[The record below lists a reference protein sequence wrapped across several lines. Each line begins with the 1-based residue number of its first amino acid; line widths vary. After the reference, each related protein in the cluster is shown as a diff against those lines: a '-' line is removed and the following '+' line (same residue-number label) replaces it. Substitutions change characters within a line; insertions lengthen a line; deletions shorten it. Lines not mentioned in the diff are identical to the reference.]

1 MRTAAEVVSA
11 VPDHDRYTYQHCVGL
26 PDSGLKRPR
35 VPMALLTSWLRL
47 ETFHS
52 CVLKYSQSSRGHRV
66 TTAETQESTAAA
78 ILKER
83 RFKLSRACDR
93 CRRRRIK
100 CDEGHP
106 CQACMAASSACTFE
120 EPGKRTHPHKSKRTA
135 TLEDRMHHLE
145 TLIQAIPPA
154 VFAAGSAGDH
164 PANVAMTDVPASP
177 IAPFMYPTFPSG
189 VPPPSLHVFPLTNP
203 STHFNPLEPKR
214 DESIAPPLLAADT
227 PSPEQL
233 AEDTA
238 RLSLSASYLY
248 FDDEGYT
255 RWQGE
260 ASGLPLLD
268 LLVERHV
275 PSSDAAP
282 PSVAPVEQD
291 WFPNRTPRRTDVNPQ
306 TLWRLITSYIAPEL
320 MDSLVQCYLSTSYYI
335 LPFLHVPTFL
345 TDYGNPQKWGEPGF
359 AAFIVAI
366 CCLASRHMD
375 DPRVRAS
382 PQDGISAGTQWFE
395 LLGRLRT
402 LPIADRPTLYTIQAD
417 LIAAVYAVGLGKL
430 SKAAALLS
438 EAVTISIDAGLH
450 RSADTYDLF
459 DPVED
464 EVRKRTF
471 WCVYIWDKQL
481 SAHFGRPPMLRLRD
495 CDVAEPAPVDDE
507 YITREGVG
515 APALPPGTACR
526 MAAFVCALRIL
537 VVLESVLDVPPA
549 RDPAGGAFLVRAGA
563 LLGAAGGRRA
573 RAELREE
580 EALLDEV
587 QRGIPAFFAHSAETL
602 ASEDTIRLTQAV
614 RLHCAEQFVRLLIY
628 RHRFSELVAERTA
641 AMDPAMRAPQGEVER
656 DAMVKA
662 HVAALQIVSA
672 HLLIAKK
679 GLMTY
684 YGVHVIHQ
692 LTQAGR
698 TLVAVLLN
706 CKTEA
711 LQPLIPPGLDALRSC
726 VGLLRR
732 FSGRYVCGLR
742 SGDLME
748 EFCRLTQIPLD
759 APGPREAP
767 DGGVNANA
775 RPPWIRPVRKKS
787 VAAAS
792 SAARSASPKSPPP
805 KSASGSGGSPEAF
818 SPSDFLNAQ
827 GPGQGGEYGQQQG
840 FGEMEMEGPGQG
852 GARAQFGELELGIG
866 MDGGD
871 PRMYAEVLALFGEG
885 AGVGG
890 GLGGLG
896 GGGPGE
902 GAHVFGD
909 YDLRGG
915 AVGGGGFKMGGLV
928 NVGSP

>member
-1 MRTAAEVVSA
+1 M
-11 VPDHDRYTYQHCVGL
+11 P
-26 PDSGLKRPR
+26 P
-35 VPMALLTSWLRL
+35 
-47 ETFHS
+47 
-52 CVLKYSQSSRGHRV
+52 V
-66 TTAETQESTAAA
+66 TTAESQEASAAA

-106 CQACMAASSACTFE
+106 CQACLAASSSCTFE

-154 VFAAGSAGDH
+154 VFAAGSAGEH
-164 PANVAMTDVPASP
+164 PSTVSMTDIPASP
-177 IAPFMYPTFPSG
+177 NAPFMYPTFPSG

-203 STHFNPLEPKR
+203 STHFTPHETKM
-214 DESIAPPLLAADT
+214 DESLAPLM
-227 PSPEQL
+227 PSATDAPTPEQL
-233 AEDTA
+233 AEETS

-275 PSSDAAP
+275 PSHSDAAP
-282 PSVAPVEQD
+282 PSLAPTEQD

-306 TLWRLITSYIAPEL
+306 TLWRLITSYVAPEL

-345 TDYGNPQKWGEPGF
+345 ADYGNPQKWGEPGF

-438 EAVTISIDAGLH
+438 EAITISIDAGLH

-495 CDVAEPAPVDDE
+495 CDVGEPAPVDDE

-515 APALPPGTACR
+515 APVLPPGTECR

-549 RDPAGGAFLVRAGA
+549 RDAAGGAFLVRAGA
-563 LLGAAGGRRA
+563 LLGGTRRV
-573 RAELREE
+573 RELREE

-587 QRGIPAFFAHSAETL
+587 HRGVPPFFAHSAETL

-614 RLHCAEQFVRLLIY
+614 RLHCADQFVRLLIY

-641 AMDPAMRAPQGEVER
+641 PADVQMRPPQSEVER

-662 HVAALQIVSA
+662 HFSALQIVAA

-759 APGPREAP
+759 APRENP
-767 DGGVNANA
+767 ETNTNA

-787 VAAAS
+787 VAATT
-792 SAARSASPKSPPP
+792 AARRSRSAESPSQK
-805 KSASGSGGSPEAF
+805 SGSSQSPEAF
-818 SPSDFLNAQ
+818 SPSDFFTTDPQPPA
-827 GPGQGGEYGQQQG
+827 PAPEYGQQQTS
-840 FGEMEMEGPGQG
+840 FPDMDAM
-852 GARAQFGELELGIG
+852 G
-866 MDGGD
+866 MNGD
-871 PRMYAEVLALFGEG
+871 PRMYAEVLAM
-885 AGVGG
+885 
-890 GLGGLG
+890 
-896 GGGPGE
+896 
-902 GAHVFGD
+902 FGD
-909 YDLRGG
+909 GAADGHMFSPTDYDAAQGMGGG
-915 AVGGGGFKMGGLV
+915 AVGGGAGGAFGAGSPASLFKMDVGGLV
-928 NVGSP
+928 TSP

>member
-1 MRTAAEVVSA
+1 M
-11 VPDHDRYTYQHCVGL
+11 P
-26 PDSGLKRPR
+26 P
-35 VPMALLTSWLRL
+35 
-47 ETFHS
+47 
-52 CVLKYSQSSRGHRV
+52 V
-66 TTAETQESTAAA
+66 TTADSPEASQAS
-78 ILKER
+78 ILKDR

-106 CQACMAASSACTFE
+106 CQACLAASSACTFE

-154 VFAAGSAGDH
+154 VFAAGNAGDH
-164 PANVAMTDVPASP
+164 PSSVAMDVMPASP
-177 IAPFMYPTFPSG
+177 IAPFMYPTFPSSG

-203 STHFNPLEPKR
+203 SGHFTPMDVKLDNNESPLGR
-214 DESIAPPLLAADT
+214 MSADA
-227 PSPEQL
+227 PSPDQL
-233 AEDTA
+233 AEETS

-275 PSSDAAP
+275 PSSDSSVP
-282 PSVAPVEQD
+282 PNLAPVEQD

-306 TLWRLITSYIAPEL
+306 TLWRLITSYVAPEL

-345 TDYGNPQKWGEPGF
+345 ADYGNPQKWGEPGF

-438 EAVTISIDAGLH
+438 EAITISIDAGLH

-495 CDVAEPAPVDDE
+495 CDVGEPAPVDDE
-507 YITREGVG
+507 YITRDGVG
-515 APALPPGTACR
+515 APVLPPGTACR
-526 MAAFVCALRIL
+526 MAAFVVALRIL

-549 RDPAGGAFLVRAGA
+549 RPPAPAGDGAFLLRASA
-563 LLGAAGGRRA
+563 LLGGARRV
-573 RAELREE
+573 RELREE

-587 QRGIPAFFAHSAETL
+587 HRGVPAFFAHTPETL

-641 AMDPAMRAPQGEVER
+641 AADPAMRPPQSEVER

-662 HVAALQIVSA
+662 HFSALQIVAA
-672 HLLIAKK
+672 HLLVAKK

-706 CKTEA
+706 CNSEA

-759 APGPREAP
+759 APRETSETNT
-767 DGGVNANA
+767 NANA

-787 VAAAS
+787 VAASAS
-792 SAARSASPKSPPP
+792 ASAARRS
-805 KSASGSGGSPEAF
+805 KSAEDDHDLSQHSGSSPEAF
-818 SPSDFLNAQ
+818 SPSDFLQQRATPEYAQ
-827 GPGQGGEYGQQQG
+827 GFTEMDTMGMGPAGGGV
-840 FGEMEMEGPGQG
+840 G
-852 GARAQFGELELGIG
+852 GN
-866 MDGGD
+866 GGD
-871 PRMYAEVLALFGEG
+871 ARMFAEVLAMFNDGPADGAHGLFS
-885 AGVGG
+885 
-890 GLGGLG
+890 
-896 GGGPGE
+896 PGE
-902 GAHVFGD
+902 YDAQGHGAFGVN
-909 YDLRGG
+909 G
-915 AVGGGGFKMGGLV
+915 ASPELFKLGV
-928 NVGSP
+928 TSP

>member
-1 MRTAAEVVSA
+1 M
-11 VPDHDRYTYQHCVGL
+11 P
-26 PDSGLKRPR
+26 P
-35 VPMALLTSWLRL
+35 
-47 ETFHS
+47 
-52 CVLKYSQSSRGHRV
+52 V
-66 TTAETQESTAAA
+66 TTAESQEASAAA

-106 CQACMAASSACTFE
+106 CQACLAASSACTFE

-154 VFAAGSAGDH
+154 VFAAGSADDHQTSMSVGD
-164 PANVAMTDVPASP
+164 MPASP
-177 IAPFMYPTFPSG
+177 TFMFPTFPSG
-189 VPPPSLHVFPLTNP
+189 VPPPSLHIFPLTNP
-203 STHFNPLEPKR
+203 SGHFTPTEVKH
-214 DESIAPPLLAADT
+214 DEGLVSPRLGSDA
-227 PSPEQL
+227 PSPDQL
-233 AEDTA
+233 AEETS

-275 PSSDAAP
+275 PSSDATP
-282 PSVAPVEQD
+282 PNVAPVEQD

-345 TDYGNPQKWGEPGF
+345 ADYGNPQKWGEPGF

-438 EAVTISIDAGLH
+438 EAITISIDAGLH
-450 RSADTYDLF
+450 RNADTYDLF
-459 DPVED
+459 DPVEE

-471 WCVYIWDKQL
+471 WCVYLWDKQL

-495 CDVAEPAPVDDE
+495 CDVGEPAPVDDE

-515 APALPPGTACR
+515 TPVLPPGTACR
-526 MAAFVCALRIL
+526 MAAFVVAVRIL
-537 VVLESVLDVPPA
+537 IVLESVLDVPPA
-549 RDPAGGAFLVRAGA
+549 REPAAAGPFLLRASA
-563 LLGAAGGRRA
+563 LLGGARRV
-573 RAELREE
+573 RDLREE
-580 EALLDEV
+580 EVLLDEV
-587 QRGIPAFFAHSAETL
+587 HRGVPPFFAHSAETL
-602 ASEDTIRLTQAV
+602 ASDDTIRLTQAV

-641 AMDPAMRAPQGEVER
+641 AADPAMRPPQSEVER

-662 HVAALQIVSA
+662 HFSALQIVSA
-672 HLLIAKK
+672 HLLVAKK

-759 APGPREAP
+759 APREAP
-767 DGGVNANA
+767 ETNTTANT

-787 VAAAS
+787 VAA
-792 SAARSASPKSPPP
+792 SAARRSSQSSESPHTT
-805 KSASGSGGSPEAF
+805 SGGSPEAF
-818 SPSDFLNAQ
+818 SPSDFLQQRAT
-827 GPGQGGEYGQQQG
+827 PEYAQQG
-840 FGEMEMEGPGQG
+840 FSEMDTMG
-852 GARAQFGELELGIG
+852 LGVG
-866 MDGGD
+866 VGGGD
-871 PRMYAEVLALFGEG
+871 PRMYAEVLAMFNDG
-885 AGVGG
+885 AADGAHMFSPTEYDAQGHGVGVEG
-890 GLGGLG
+890 IG
-896 GGGPGE
+896 GGAFNG
-902 GAHVFGD
+902 
-909 YDLRGG
+909 
-915 AVGGGGFKMGGLV
+915 
-928 NVGSP
+928 GSPSLFKLGVTSP

>member
-1 MRTAAEVVSA
+1 M
-11 VPDHDRYTYQHCVGL
+11 P
-26 PDSGLKRPR
+26 P
-35 VPMALLTSWLRL
+35 
-47 ETFHS
+47 
-52 CVLKYSQSSRGHRV
+52 V
-66 TTAETQESTAAA
+66 TTAESQEASAAA

-83 RFKLSRACDR
+83 RFKLSRACDRCR

-164 PANVAMTDVPASP
+164 HASMSMADVPASP
-177 IAPFMYPTFPSG
+177 IVPFMYPTFPSG

-203 STHFNPLEPKR
+203 STHFNPLEPKI
-214 DESIAPPLLAADT
+214 DESVAPPLLGMDAS
-227 PSPEQL
+227 SPDQL

-260 ASGLPLLD
+260 TSGLPLLD

-291 WFPNRTPRRTDVNPQ
+291 WFPNRIPHRTDINPQ

-320 MDSLVQCYLSTSYYI
+320 MDSLVQCYLSTSYYL

-345 TDYGNPQKWGEPGF
+345 ADYGNPQKWGEPGF

-459 DPVED
+459 DAVED

-481 SAHFGRPPMLRLRD
+481 CAHFGRPPVLRLRD
-495 CDVAEPAPVDDE
+495 CDVGEPAPVDDE
-507 YITREGVG
+507 WITRGGVG
-515 APALPPGTACR
+515 TPVLPPGGACR

-549 RDPAGGAFLVRAGA
+549 RDTAASPFLGRAAA
-563 LLGAAGGRRA
+563 LLGGARRV
-573 RAELREE
+573 RELREE
-580 EALLDEV
+580 EALLDEIH
-587 QRGIPAFFAHSAETL
+587 RGIPPFFAHTPETL
-602 ASEDTIRLTQAV
+602 ASEDTVRLTQAV

-641 AMDPAMRAPQGEVER
+641 AVDPAGRTGQGEVER

-662 HVAALQIVSA
+662 HVAALQIVAA
-672 HLLIAKK
+672 HLLVAKK

-706 CKTEA
+706 CKTEQLA
-711 LQPLIPPGLDALRSC
+711 PLIPPGLDALRSC

-759 APGPREAP
+759 APGPREGATETST
-767 DGGVNANA
+767 DANA

-787 VAAAS
+787 VAANAS
-792 SAARSASPKSPPP
+792 ARSAADARSASPSTK
-805 KSASGSGGSPEAF
+805 SGSGGSPEGYGPDFF
-818 SPSDFLNAQ
+818 SADGEYAARQTTTSFNANPGEFNPKDAQ
-827 GPGQGGEYGQQQG
+827 EGQGLG
-840 FGEMEMEGPGQG
+840 FPEMDALQLGME
-852 GARAQFGELELGIG
+852 
-866 MDGGD
+866 GD
-871 PRMYAEVLALFGEG
+871 PRMYAEVLAMFGEG
-885 AGVGG
+885 AGVFGG
-890 GLGGLG
+890 EYGGMTPGAGGSGLAG
-896 GGGPGE
+896 GGG
-902 GAHVFGD
+902 
-909 YDLRGG
+909 
-915 AVGGGGFKMGGLV
+915 GGGGAFGAGLEGSAFKMGGLV
-928 NVGSP
+928 TSP

>member
-1 MRTAAEVVSA
+1 M
-11 VPDHDRYTYQHCVGL
+11 P
-26 PDSGLKRPR
+26 P
-35 VPMALLTSWLRL
+35 
-47 ETFHS
+47 
-52 CVLKYSQSSRGHRV
+52 V
-66 TTAETQESTAAA
+66 TTGDSEVSLSTAA

-106 CQACMAASSACTFE
+106 CQACFIIGTTAYACLATNSSCTFE

-154 VFAAGSAGDH
+154 VFAAGNLSNPAMVSIGDI
-164 PANVAMTDVPASP
+164 PASP
-177 IAPFMYPTFPSG
+177 IAPFMYPNFPSG

-203 STHFNPLEPKR
+203 STHFSPLEPKME
-214 DESIAPPLLAADT
+214 DSVMSPHSGADTAAADL
-227 PSPEQL
+227 L

-248 FDDEGYT
+248 IDDEGYT

-260 ASGLPLLD
+260 TSGLPLLD
-268 LLVERHV
+268 LLVERHE
-275 PSSDAAP
+275 PSSDAVPPTVP
-282 PSVAPVEQD
+282 PSQQD

-320 MDSLVQCYLSTSYYI
+320 MDSLVQCYLSTSSYI

-345 TDYGNPQKWGEPGF
+345 ADYGNPAKWGEPGF

-438 EAVTISIDAGLH
+438 EAITISIDAGLH
-450 RSADTYDLF
+450 RNADTYDLF
-459 DPVED
+459 DPVEE

-481 SAHFGRPPMLRLRD
+481 GAHFGRPPLLRLRD
-495 CDVAEPAPVDDE
+495 CDVDEPLAVDDE
-507 YITREGVG
+507 FITHDGVG
-515 APALPPGTACR
+515 VPVLPPGTASR
-526 MAAFVCALRIL
+526 MAAFVTSIRIL
-537 VVLESVLDVPPA
+537 VVLERVLDVPPPREMGGYLA
-549 RDPAGGAFLVRAGA
+549 RVASLGGARGS
-563 LLGAAGGRRA
+563 RR
-573 RAELREE
+573 ELHDE
-580 EALLDEV
+580 EALLDEAHHSV
-587 QRGIPAFFAHSAETL
+587 PAYFAHTAETL
-602 ASEDTIRLTQAV
+602 ASDDTIRLTQSV

-641 AMDPAMRAPQGEVER
+641 PADPAMRPPQSEVER

-662 HVAALQIVSA
+662 HFSALQIVASY
-672 HLLIAKK
+672 LLVAKK

-698 TLVAVLLN
+698 TLVAVLLS
-706 CKTEA
+706 CQSDT

-748 EFCRLTQIPLD
+748 EFCRLTGIPLD
-759 APGPREAP
+759 APREPSDASS
-767 DGGVNANA
+767 NANS

-787 VAAAS
+787 VAAAAN
-792 SAARSASPKSPPP
+792 AAAVRRSRSEESPSQR
-805 KSASGSGGSPEAF
+805 SGDSPESF
-818 SPSDFLNAQ
+818 SPTEFFVTEAAQ
-827 GPGQGGEYGQQQG
+827 PPDYSQTFPELDTIQVGPG
-840 FGEMEMEGPGQG
+840 
-852 GARAQFGELELGIG
+852 
-866 MDGGD
+866 DS
-871 PRMYAEVLALFGEG
+871 RMYADVLAMFNDG
-885 AGVGG
+885 AADVGG
-890 GLGGLG
+890 GHLFGSPIPGDFDVAGNGFESSPGL
-896 GGGPGE
+896 
-902 GAHVFGD
+902 
-909 YDLRGG
+909 
-915 AVGGGGFKMGGLV
+915 FKMGGLTT
-928 NVGSP
+928 SP

>member
-1 MRTAAEVVSA
+1 M
-11 VPDHDRYTYQHCVGL
+11 P
-26 PDSGLKRPR
+26 PI
-35 VPMALLTSWLRL
+35 
-47 ETFHS
+47 
-52 CVLKYSQSSRGHRV
+52 
-66 TTAETQESTAAA
+66 TTAESQEAAAAA

-154 VFAAGSAGDH
+154 VFAAGSAGDQ
-164 PANVAMTDVPASP
+164 PANMSMSDVPASP

-203 STHFNPLEPKR
+203 STHFTPHELKV
-214 DESIAPPLLAADT
+214 DESILPPPPLSATDAS
-227 PSPEQL
+227 SPDQL
-233 AEDTA
+233 AEETS

-282 PSVAPVEQD
+282 PSVPPAEQD
-291 WFPNRTPRRTDVNPQ
+291 WFPNRTPQRTDVNPQ
-306 TLWRLITSYIAPEL
+306 TLWRLITSYVAPEL

-345 TDYGNPQKWGEPGF
+345 ADYGNPQKWGEPGF

-459 DPVED
+459 DSVED

-549 RDPAGGAFLVRAGA
+549 RDAGAAGGAFLVRAGA
-563 LLGAAGGRRA
+563 LLGGARRV
-573 RAELREE
+573 RELREE

-587 QRGIPAFFAHSAETL
+587 HRGVPPFFAHTAETL

-641 AMDPAMRAPQGEVER
+641 GVGVEVPPQGEVER

-662 HVAALQIVSA
+662 HFSALQIVAA

-759 APGPREAP
+759 APRDTP
-767 DGGVNANA
+767 DTNA

-787 VAAAS
+787 VAAS
-792 SAARSASPKSPPP
+792 MSAAARRSRSAESPGQSQHSPGQHSNGNNNGSGSG
-805 KSASGSGGSPEAF
+805 KGSGGSPEAF
-818 SPSDFLNAQ
+818 SPSDFFAAE
-827 GPGQGGEYGQQQG
+827 GAGEYGQA
-840 FGEMEMEGPGQG
+840 FPEMDGLGMDVG
-852 GARAQFGELELGIG
+852 GGGIG
-866 MDGGD
+866 LGGIGGGGMGGGGGGD
-871 PRMYAEVLALFGEG
+871 SRMYAEVLAMFGEG
-885 AGVGG
+885 GDGGGGMFGGG
-890 GLGGLG
+890 GLGGEYVVGESAFG
-896 GGGPGE
+896 GGG
-902 GAHVFGD
+902 
-909 YDLRGG
+909 GG
-915 AVGGGGFKMGGLV
+915 AGGSPAGVFKMGGLGV
-928 NVGSP
+928 VTSP

>member
-1 MRTAAEVVSA
+1 M
-11 VPDHDRYTYQHCVGL
+11 P
-26 PDSGLKRPR
+26 P
-35 VPMALLTSWLRL
+35 
-47 ETFHS
+47 
-52 CVLKYSQSSRGHRV
+52 V
-66 TTAETQESTAAA
+66 TTAESQEATAAA

-106 CQACMAASSACTFE
+106 CQACLAASSACTFE

-164 PANVAMTDVPASP
+164 PASLSMADAVPASP

-189 VPPPSLHVFPLTNP
+189 IPPPSLHVFPLTNP
-203 STHFNPLEPKR
+203 STHFTPHEQLKV
-214 DESIAPPLLAADT
+214 DESLS
-227 PSPEQL
+227 PSLPQQLSSDGSSPDQL

-282 PSVAPVEQD
+282 PSLAPVEQD

-335 LPFLHVPTFL
+335 LPFIHVPTFL
-345 TDYGNPQKWGEPGF
+345 ADYGTPQKWGEPGF

-438 EAVTISIDAGLH
+438 EAITISIDAGLH

-495 CDVAEPAPVDDE
+495 CDVGEPAPVDDE
-507 YITREGVG
+507 YITRDGVG
-515 APALPPGTACR
+515 TPVLPPGTACR

-549 RDPAGGAFLVRAGA
+549 RDPAPGPAAFLVRAAA
-563 LLGAAGGRRA
+563 LLGGARRV
-573 RAELREE
+573 RELRDE

-587 QRGIPAFFAHSAETL
+587 HRGVPPFFAHTPDTL

-628 RHRFSELVAERTA
+628 RHRFSELVAERTSA
-641 AMDPAMRAPQGEVER
+641 ADPQLRPPQSEVER

-662 HVAALQIVSA
+662 HYSALQIVAS

-759 APGPREAP
+759 APREAP
-767 DGGVNANA
+767 ETNTNA

-792 SAARSASPKSPPP
+792 ASAARRSRSAGADADSPAQSQQ
-805 KSASGSGGSPEAF
+805 SGGSSRSPEAF
-818 SPSDFLNAQ
+818 SPSDFFAEQQPPDYAQ
-827 GPGQGGEYGQQQG
+827 TFP
-840 FGEMEMEGPGQG
+840 EMDGM
-852 GARAQFGELELGIG
+852 G
-866 MDGGD
+866 MDVGVGVGGVGVGGD
-871 PRMYAEVLALFGEG
+871 PRMYADVLAMFSDSPGD
-885 AGVGG
+885 AGQMFSPSEYAQ
-890 GLGGLG
+890 
-896 GGGPGE
+896 GPGE
-902 GAHVFGD
+902 GPGFG
-909 YDLRGG
+909 
-915 AVGGGGFKMGGLV
+915 
-928 NVGSP
+928 VGSPGSLFKMTGLVTSP

>member
-1 MRTAAEVVSA
+1 M
-11 VPDHDRYTYQHCVGL
+11 P
-26 PDSGLKRPR
+26 P
-35 VPMALLTSWLRL
+35 
-47 ETFHS
+47 
-52 CVLKYSQSSRGHRV
+52 V
-66 TTAETQESTAAA
+66 TTADSAAQESASTASM
-78 ILKER
+78 LKER

-106 CQACMAASSACTFE
+106 CQACLAATSACTFE

-154 VFAAGSAGDH
+154 IFASLPGATMGSDI
-164 PANVAMTDVPASP
+164 PPSSP
-177 IAPFMYPTFPSG
+177 VAPFAYSNFPSG
-189 VPPPSLHVFPLTNP
+189 IPPPSLHVFPLQNP
-203 STHFNPLEPKR
+203 ATHFIEPKIEENVLSPI
-214 DESIAPPLLAADT
+214 DSTAADL
-227 PSPEQL
+227 L
-233 AEDTA
+233 AEDTS

-260 ASGLPLLD
+260 TSGLPLLD
-268 LLVERHV
+268 MLVERHV
-275 PSSDAAP
+275 PATDAVPPAVP
-282 PSVAPVEQD
+282 PSQQD

-320 MDSLVQCYLSTSYYI
+320 MDRQLSTV
-335 LPFLHVPTFL
+335 LPIDLVLHPPVPPRPDVPCG
-345 TDYGNPQKWGEPGF
+345 TDYGNPAKWGEPGF
-359 AAFIVAI
+359 AAFIVAV

-438 EAVTISIDAGLH
+438 EAITISIDAGLH
-450 RSADTYDLF
+450 RNADTYDLF
-459 DPVED
+459 DPVEE

-481 SAHFGRPPMLRLRD
+481 GAHFGRPPLLRLRD
-495 CDVAEPAPVDDE
+495 CDVDEPLPVDDE
-507 YITREGVG
+507 FISRDGIGIPVL
-515 APALPPGTACR
+515 APGTASR
-526 MAAFVCALRIL
+526 MAAFVASIRVL
-537 VVLESVLDVPPA
+537 VVLERVLDVPPPRETGGYLA
-549 RDPAGGAFLVRAGA
+549 RVAALGGARGSRRELVD
-563 LLGAAGGRRA
+563 
-573 RAELREE
+573 E
-580 EALLDEV
+580 EALLDEAHLS
-587 QRGIPAFFAHSAETL
+587 IPPYFAHTAETL
-602 ASEDTIRLTQAV
+602 ASDDTIRLTQTV

-641 AMDPAMRAPQGEVER
+641 PMDPALRPPQSELER
-656 DAMVKA
+656 DTMVKA
-662 HVAALQIVSA
+662 HFSALQIIASY
-672 HLLIAKK
+672 LLVAKK

-698 TLVAVLLN
+698 TLVAILLN
-706 CKTEA
+706 CKTED

-759 APGPREAP
+759 APREP
-767 DGGVNANA
+767 CDVTSNANS

-787 VAAAS
+787 IAAVAAERV
-792 SAARSASPKSPPP
+792 ARSRSEDSPSQR
-805 KSASGSGGSPEAF
+805 SVGSTGSPEASVGAEAF
-818 SPSDFLNAQ
+818 SPTDFFVAEAAQ
-827 GPGQGGEYGQQQG
+827 PPDYAQTFPEIGGVD
-840 FGEMEMEGPGQG
+840 
-852 GARAQFGELELGIG
+852 ALGLG
-866 MDGGD
+866 SPD
-871 PRMYAEVLALFGEG
+871 PRMFADVLAMFNDG
-885 AGVGG
+885 AGDIGAGQLFSAGSPGPLSFDAPGVFDAASPEP
-890 GLGGLG
+890 LGN
-896 GGGPGE
+896 
-902 GAHVFGD
+902 
-909 YDLRGG
+909 
-915 AVGGGGFKMGGLV
+915 GFKL
-928 NVGSP
+928 PTP

>member
-1 MRTAAEVVSA
+1 M
-11 VPDHDRYTYQHCVGL
+11 P
-26 PDSGLKRPR
+26 P
-35 VPMALLTSWLRL
+35 
-47 ETFHS
+47 
-52 CVLKYSQSSRGHRV
+52 V
-66 TTAETQESTAAA
+66 TTGSADSQESSAAA
-78 ILKER
+78 MLKER

-106 CQACMAASSACTFE
+106 CQACLAASSACTFE

-154 VFAAGSAGDH
+154 VFAAGNAGIV
-164 PANVAMTDVPASP
+164 PTSVSVANDGIPASP
-177 IAPFMYPTFPSG
+177 VAPFMFPTFPAG
-189 VPPPSLHVFPLTNP
+189 VPPPSLNIFPLTNP
-203 STHFNPLEPKR
+203 SGHFTPTEIKQ
-214 DESIAPPLLAADT
+214 DESLMSVQLGSDA
-227 PSPEQL
+227 SPDQL
-233 AEDTA
+233 AEETS

-275 PSSDAAP
+275 PTSDAAP
-282 PSVAPVEQD
+282 PNVAPVEQD

-320 MDSLVQCYLSTSYYI
+320 MDSLVQCYLSTSSYI

-345 TDYGNPQKWGEPGF
+345 SDYGNPQKWGEPGF

-402 LPIADRPTLYTIQAD
+402 LPIADRPTLYTIQAA

-438 EAVTISIDAGLH
+438 EAITISVDAGLH

-495 CDVAEPAPVDDE
+495 CDVGEPAPVDDE
-507 YITREGVG
+507 YITHEGIG
-515 APALPPGTACR
+515 APVLPPGTECR
-526 MAAFVCALRIL
+526 MAAFVVTLRIYT
-537 VVLESVLDVPPA
+537 VLESVLDVPPA
-549 RDPAGGAFLVRAGA
+549 RDPSTTSAFLLRVSA
-563 LLGAAGGRRA
+563 LLGGARRM
-573 RAELREE
+573 RELREE

-587 QRGIPAFFAHSAETL
+587 HRGVPPFFAHTAETL

-628 RHRFSELVAERTA
+628 RQRFSELVAERTA
-641 AMDPAMRAPQGEVER
+641 AADPLLRPPQSEFER
-656 DAMVKA
+656 DAMVNA
-662 HVAALQIVSA
+662 HFAALQIVAA
-672 HLLIAKK
+672 HLLVAKK

-684 YGVHVIHQ
+684 FGVHSIHQ

-732 FSGRYVCGLR
+732 FSTRYVCGLR

-759 APGPREAP
+759 APRERTETNT
-767 DGGVNANA
+767 NANA

-792 SAARSASPKSPPP
+792 AARRSRSAESPSQK
-805 KSASGSGGSPEAF
+805 SGSSPEAF
-818 SPSDFLNAQ
+818 SPSDFLQQRATPEYV
-827 GPGQGGEYGQQQG
+827 GAGAGG
-840 FGEMEMEGPGQG
+840 FEMD
-852 GARAQFGELELGIG
+852 ALGL
-866 MDGGD
+866 GGD
-871 PRMYAEVLALFGEG
+871 PRMYADVLALFNDGPTD
-885 AGVGG
+885 GVFP
-890 GLGGLG
+890 
-896 GGGPGE
+896 PGE
-902 GAHVFGD
+902 
-909 YDLRGG
+909 YDGPIVDGMNGG
-915 AVGGGGFKMGGLV
+915 AFNG
-928 NVGSP
+928 GSPSLFKLGVTSP

>member
-1 MRTAAEVVSA
+1 M
-11 VPDHDRYTYQHCVGL
+11 P
-26 PDSGLKRPR
+26 P
-35 VPMALLTSWLRL
+35 
-47 ETFHS
+47 
-52 CVLKYSQSSRGHRV
+52 V
-66 TTAETQESTAAA
+66 TTAESQEASAAA

-154 VFAAGSAGDH
+154 VFAAGSGGDH
-164 PANVAMTDVPASP
+164 PASVSMADVPASP
-177 IAPFMYPTFPSG
+177 IAPFMFPTFPSG

-203 STHFNPLEPKR
+203 STHFSPHELKQ
-214 DESIAPPLLAADT
+214 DEGMAPPRSAADA
-227 PSPEQL
+227 PSPDQL
-233 AEDTA
+233 AEDTS

-275 PSSDAAP
+275 PSSDATP
-282 PSVAPVEQD
+282 PSLAPVEQD

-345 TDYGNPQKWGEPGF
+345 ADYGNPQKWGEPGF

-375 DPRVRAS
+375 DPRVRAA

-417 LIAAVYAVGLGKL
+417 LIAGVYAVGLGKL

-438 EAVTISIDAGLH
+438 EAITISIDAGLH

-459 DPVED
+459 DSVED

-495 CDVAEPAPVDDE
+495 CDVGEPAPVDDE

-515 APALPPGTACR
+515 APVLPPGTACR

-549 RDPAGGAFLVRAGA
+549 RDPNAPNGAFLARAA
-563 LLGAAGGRRA
+563 SLLGGTRRV
-573 RAELREE
+573 RELHDE

-587 QRGIPAFFAHSAETL
+587 HRSVPPFFAHSAETL

-641 AMDPAMRAPQGEVER
+641 AADPQMRPPQSEVER

-662 HVAALQIVSA
+662 HFSALQIVSA
-672 HLLIAKK
+672 HLLVAKK

-759 APGPREAP
+759 APRETP
-767 DGGVNANA
+767 ETNTTANA

-792 SAARSASPKSPPP
+792 SAARRSRSAESPSQK
-805 KSASGSGGSPEAF
+805 SGSSPEAF
-818 SPSDFLNAQ
+818 SPSDFFNTD
-827 GPGQGGEYGQQQG
+827 QQG
-840 FGEMEMEGPGQG
+840 TPEYVSQG
-852 GARAQFGELELGIG
+852 AFNSDMDTMGLGLG
-866 MDGGD
+866 LGGGVGGGGGGGD
-871 PRMYAEVLALFGEG
+871 PRMYAEVLAMFSDVDG
-885 AGVGG
+885 AGFAP
-890 GLGGLG
+890 
-896 GGGPGE
+896 GPGE
-902 GAHVFGD
+902 YDAHGH
-909 YDLRGG
+909 GI
-915 AVGGGGFKMGGLV
+915 AVDGGGSAFNGNGGSPGLFKMNGLV
-928 NVGSP
+928 TSP